1 MKFAKRID
9 QIKPFRVMEV
19 LARAAF
25 YERQGLQ
32 VIHFEVGEPDF
43 PTSEII
49 VAAGREALAQGKTK
63 YTPATGIPEL
73 REAISHYYGALGVNV
88 HADQVI
94 VTGGASGG
102 LVLLAG
108 LLLNAGDQLLI
119 TDPGY
124 PCNGVFARLTSGE
137 SIAVPVTAAGKFQ
150 PTVEDIK
157 RVWTPRSRGV
167 LLASPSNPTG
177 TMLPAKD
184 LIEIAEEVS
193 RRDGFFILDEIYQ
206 GLTAGADY
214 PTGLAV
220 CEDLYVLN
228 SFSKFFGMTGWRLG
242 WLVVPEAAVDP
253 VTRLAQNL
261 FISPSTPAQYAAVA
275 GFSDEAMRTHRQRAQ
290 IFADRAELLRRGLL
304 QLGFSVPVSPQGGF
318 YLYVDVSHTGLAGGE
333 FCRRL
338 LDEFQVAVTPGEDF
352 GDLEKERFVRFAFTT
367 DEAAIEIGLARI
379 SQALRA
385 WGNL

>member
-119 TDPGY
+119 TDPG
-124 PCNGVFARLTSGE
+124 
-137 SIAVPVTAAGKFQ
+137 
-150 PTVEDIK
+150 
-157 RVWTPRSRGV
+157 
-167 LLASPSNPTG
+167 
-177 TMLPAKD
+177 
-184 LIEIAEEVS
+184 
-193 RRDGFFILDEIYQ
+193 
-206 GLTAGADY
+206 
-214 PTGLAV
+214 
-220 CEDLYVLN
+220 
-228 SFSKFFGMTGWRLG
+228 
-242 WLVVPEAAVDP
+242 
-253 VTRLAQNL
+253 
-261 FISPSTPAQYAAVA
+261 
-275 GFSDEAMRTHRQRAQ
+275 
-290 IFADRAELLRRGLL
+290 
-304 QLGFSVPVSPQGGF
+304 
-318 YLYVDVSHTGLAGGE
+318 
-333 FCRRL
+333 
-338 LDEFQVAVTPGEDF
+338 
-352 GDLEKERFVRFAFTT
+352 
-367 DEAAIEIGLARI
+367 
-379 SQALRA
+379 
-385 WGNL
+385 